1 MLLVD
6 SAYWS
11 YIFPTRMEPRQRL
24 WSVHFTDV
32 FPVPR
37 LSSKLLRKEEEREE
51 RKERLEGGG
60 EKEGRTPI
68 LLEALNITT
77 KVITAKAT

>member
-6 SAYWS
+6 CAYWS

-37 LSSKLLRKEEEREE
+37 LSSKLLRKEEERKG
-51 RKERLEGGG
+51 RKER
-60 EKEGRTPI
+60 
-68 LLEALNITT
+68 
-77 KVITAKAT
+77 